1 MLRNLLLVGLV
12 AGLCAGVVATGFA
25 SLAGEPAVDA
35 AIAYE
40 EAHAAPAHDH
50 GEESAPP
57 VARSLQKS
65 AGLLTALAVY
75 GLAIGGVF
83 ALVFAFAYGRVGR
96 ASPRTTAY
104 WLAGAAFVTVF
115 LVPFVKYPATP
126 PAVGDP
132 DTAGERTALYV
143 TMIAISVLAAVAA
156 ARLRPA
162 LARRLDGH
170 AATLGALVAYAV
182 VVVAAALALPG
193 IHEIPADFP
202 ATALWRFREATL
214 GLHAV
219 MWLTI
224 GPLFAYSAQRVMTG
238 QSLVPRGALRPAT
251 D

>member
-12 AGLCAGVVATGFA
+12 AGLCGGVVATGFA
-25 SLAGEPAVDA
+25 AVAGEPAVDA

-40 EAHAAPAHDH
+40 AAHAATPHDH
-50 GEESAPP
+50 GGQAAPA

-75 GLAIGGVF
+75 GLAVGGIF
-83 ALVFAFAYGRVGR
+83 ALVFAFVYGRVGR

-104 WLAGAAFVTVF
+104 WLAGAALVTVF

-126 PAVGDP
+126 PGAGAP
-132 DTAGERTALYV
+132 QTIGERTALYV

-156 ARLRPA
+156 ARLRLV
-162 LARRLDGH
+162 LARRGDAH
-170 AATLGALVAYAV
+170 AATLGALLAYAA

-193 IHEIPADFP
+193 INEIPRDFP

-224 GPLFAYSAQRVMTG
+224 GPLFAYGAHRVMTG
-238 QSLVPRGALRPAT
+238 QPLRPRGVLRPT
-251 D
+251 TR